1 MRLSDTIDLMN
12 SPDYR
17 DRMKAEYLQVRIR
30 RDALHEMCVKYE
42 AGTLKFEPT
51 CSLELLK
58 KQETVMSQYLYLLEI
73 RASLEG
79 ICLEKGDGKDAEKVR
94 PYDSMYDMYYDEL
107 EDAGAAQ

>member
-17 DRMKAEYLQVRIR
+17 DRMKAEYMQTKIR
-30 RDALHEMCVKYE
+30 REALHEMCVKYE

-58 KQETVMSQYLYLLEI
+58 HQENIMGQYMYCLEI

-79 ICLEKGDGKDAEKVR
+79 IVLDKGE
-94 PYDSMYDMYYDEL
+94 EL
-107 EDAGAAQ
+107 

>member
-17 DRMKAEYLQVRIR
+17 DRMKAEYLQTKIR

-51 CSLELLK
+51 CYLELLK
-58 KQETVMSQYLYLLEI
+58 KQETVMEQYLYLLEI

-79 ICLEKGDGKDAEKVR
+79 IVLNKGEEV
-94 PYDSMYDMYYDEL
+94 
-107 EDAGAAQ
+107 Q

>member
-1 MRLSDTIDLMN
+1 MRLFDTIDLMS

-17 DRMKAEYLQVRIR
+17 DRMKAEYLQVKIR

-51 CSLELLK
+51 CSLDLLK
-58 KQETVMSQYLYLLEI
+58 KQETIMSQYLYLLEI

-79 ICLEKGDGKDAEKVR
+79 ICLEEGDEK
-94 PYDSMYDMYYDEL
+94 
-107 EDAGAAQ
+107 

>member
-42 AGTLKFEPT
+42 AASLKFEQT

-58 KQETVMSQYLYLLEI
+58 KQETIMNQYMYMLEI

-79 ICLEKGDGKDAEKVR
+79 IVLDKGE
-94 PYDSMYDMYYDEL
+94 EL
-107 EDAGAAQ
+107 

>member
-12 SPDYR
+12 SPDYL
-17 DRMKAEYLQVRIR
+17 DRMKAEYMQVKIR

-51 CSLELLK
+51 CSLKKLK
-58 KQETVMSQYLYLLEI
+58 KQETIMNQYLYMLEI

-79 ICLEKGDGKDAEKVR
+79 IVLDKGEEV
-94 PYDSMYDMYYDEL
+94 
-107 EDAGAAQ
+107 Q

>member
-1 MRLSDTIDLMN
+1 MRLSDTIDMMN

-17 DRMKAEYLQVRIR
+17 DRMKAEYMQVKIR

-51 CSLELLK
+51 CSLDLLK
-58 KQETVMSQYLYLLEI
+58 KQETIMGQYLYMIEI

-79 ICLEKGDGKDAEKVR
+79 IVLDKVE
-94 PYDSMYDMYYDEL
+94 EL
-107 EDAGAAQ
+107 QQ

>member
-1 MRLSDTIDLMN
+1 MRLFDTIDLMS

-17 DRMKAEYLQVRIR
+17 DRMKAEYLQMKIR

-51 CSLELLK
+51 CSLDLLK
-58 KQETVMSQYLYLLEI
+58 KQETIMSQYLYLLEI

-79 ICLEKGDGKDAEKVR
+79 ICLEEGDEK
-94 PYDSMYDMYYDEL
+94 
-107 EDAGAAQ
+107 

>member
-12 SPDYR
+12 SPDYL
-17 DRMKAEYLQVRIR
+17 DRMKAEYLQTKIR

-51 CSLELLK
+51 CSLDLLK
-58 KQETVMSQYLYLLEI
+58 KQETIMSQYLYLLEI

-79 ICLEKGDGKDAEKVR
+79 ICLEEGDEK
-94 PYDSMYDMYYDEL
+94 
-107 EDAGAAQ
+107 

>member
-1 MRLSDTIDLMN
+1 MRLSDTINLMG

-17 DRMKAEYLQVRIR
+17 DRMKAEYLQTKIR
-30 RDALHEMCVKYE
+30 REALHEMCVKYE

-58 KQETVMSQYLYLLEI
+58 KQEKIMDQNMYLLEI

-79 ICLEKGDGKDAEKVR
+79 IVLNKGEEV
-94 PYDSMYDMYYDEL
+94 
-107 EDAGAAQ
+107 Q

>member
-17 DRMKAEYLQVRIR
+17 DRMKAEYMQVKIR

-51 CSLELLK
+51 CSLDLLK
-58 KQETVMSQYLYLLEI
+58 KQKTIMNQYLYMVEI
-73 RASLEG
+73 RAALEG
-79 ICLEKGDGKDAEKVR
+79 IVLDKGEDG
-94 PYDSMYDMYYDEL
+94 
-107 EDAGAAQ
+107 Q

>member
-1 MRLSDTIDLMN
+1 MKLSDTIDLMT
-12 SPDYR
+12 SLDYR
-17 DRMKAEYLQVRIR
+17 DRIRAEYLQVRIR

-58 KQETVMSQYLYLLEI
+58 KQETIMSQYLYLLEI

-79 ICLEKGDGKDAEKVR
+79 IVLDKGE
-94 PYDSMYDMYYDEL
+94 EL
-107 EDAGAAQ
+107 QQ

>member
-1 MRLSDTIDLMN
+1 MRLSDTIDLRS

-17 DRMKAEYLQVRIR
+17 DRMKAEYLQVKIR

-51 CSLELLK
+51 CSLDLLK
-58 KQETVMSQYLYLLEI
+58 KQETIMSQYLYLLEI

-79 ICLEKGDGKDAEKVR
+79 ICLEEGDEK
-94 PYDSMYDMYYDEL
+94 
-107 EDAGAAQ
+107 

>member
-1 MRLSDTIDLMN
+1 MRLSDTIDLMG

-17 DRMKAEYLQVRIR
+17 DRMKAEYMQVKIR

-58 KQETVMSQYLYLLEI
+58 KQETIMDQYMYMLEI

-79 ICLEKGDGKDAEKVR
+79 IVLDKGE
-94 PYDSMYDMYYDEL
+94 EL
-107 EDAGAAQ
+107 QQ

>member
-1 MRLSDTIDLMN
+1 MRLSDTIDLMG

-17 DRMKAEYLQVRIR
+17 DRMKAEYLQVKIR

-51 CSLELLK
+51 CSPELLK
-58 KQETVMSQYLYLLEI
+58 KQETIMNQYLYLLEI

-79 ICLEKGDGKDAEKVR
+79 IVLDKGEEV
-94 PYDSMYDMYYDEL
+94 
-107 EDAGAAQ
+107 Q

>member
-17 DRMKAEYLQVRIR
+17 DRMKAEYLQTKIR
-30 RDALHEMCVKYE
+30 REALHEMCVKYE

-51 CSLELLK
+51 CSLDLLK
-58 KQETVMSQYLYLLEI
+58 KQETIMSQYLYLLEI

-79 ICLEKGDGKDAEKVR
+79 ICLEEGDEK
-94 PYDSMYDMYYDEL
+94 
-107 EDAGAAQ
+107 

>member
-1 MRLSDTIDLMN
+1 MRLSDTIDLMS

-17 DRMKAEYLQVRIR
+17 DRMKAEYLQMKIR

-51 CSLELLK
+51 CSLDLLK
-58 KQETVMSQYLYLLEI
+58 KQETIMSQYLYLLEI

-79 ICLEKGDGKDAEKVR
+79 ICLEEGDEK
-94 PYDSMYDMYYDEL
+94 
-107 EDAGAAQ
+107 

>member
-12 SPDYR
+12 SSDYR
-17 DRMKAEYLQVRIR
+17 DRMKAEYLQVKIR

-51 CSLELLK
+51 CSLDLLK
-58 KQETVMSQYLYLLEI
+58 KQETIMSQYLYLLEI

-79 ICLEKGDGKDAEKVR
+79 LCLEEGDEK
-94 PYDSMYDMYYDEL
+94 
-107 EDAGAAQ
+107 

>member
-12 SPDYR
+12 SPEYR
-17 DRMKAEYLQVRIR
+17 DRMKAEYLQTKIR

-51 CSLELLK
+51 CSLDLLK
-58 KQETVMSQYLYLLEI
+58 KQETIMSQYLYLLEI

-79 ICLEKGDGKDAEKVR
+79 ICLEEGDEK
-94 PYDSMYDMYYDEL
+94 
-107 EDAGAAQ
+107 

>member
-58 KQETVMSQYLYLLEI
+58 HQEAIMGQYMYCLEI

-79 ICLEKGDGKDAEKVR
+79 ICLEEGDEK
-94 PYDSMYDMYYDEL
+94 
-107 EDAGAAQ
+107 